1 MDKIDKLLVIFTKK
15 KERSLRQ
22 KLKLK
27 KRNYIGYKT
36 KFKEINK
43 SKINGETS

>member
-1 MDKIDKLLVIFTKK
+1 MNKIDNFQLDLLE

-27 KRNYIGYKT
+27 KENCIGYKT

-43 SKINGETS
+43 SKTIGENS